1 METVGE
7 RLAKRIQDLQAEIE
21 RKEFD
26 HKRTI
31 AENVKLVAE
40 NIELKEAIINLV
52 LEQSKK

>member
-1 METVGE
+1 MFEH
-7 RLAKRIQDLQAEIE
+7 RIIYLEEQVEK
-21 RKEFD
+21 KEFD

-52 LEQSKK
+52 FEQSKK